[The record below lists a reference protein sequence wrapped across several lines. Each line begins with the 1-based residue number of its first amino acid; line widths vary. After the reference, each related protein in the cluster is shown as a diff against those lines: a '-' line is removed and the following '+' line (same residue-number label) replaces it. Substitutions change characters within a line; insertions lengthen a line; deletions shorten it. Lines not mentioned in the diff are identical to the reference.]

1 MDDLREAIE
10 ALKKELEIERTLN
23 AEQQKA
29 IAQHIRENRRSI
41 DTIGAALL
49 GFAGFS
55 LVIILAGLRLEWE
68 GGSFALPETFLEWAL
83 GASGASMVATQLLD
97 RLKS

>member
-1 MDDLREAIE
+1 MDELLKRIE
-10 ALKKELEIERTLN
+10 VLEQALELERSLN
-23 AEQQKA
+23 AEQQQA
-29 IAQHIRENRRSI
+29 IAQHIRQNRRSI

-55 LVIILAGLRLEWE
+55 LVIILAGLRLEWQ

-83 GASGASMVATQLLD
+83 GASGASMIATQLLD